1 MTTTTINDNGAKA
14 NAAMRDLT
22 LSLATSAGLTGVIIG
37 MGIVAHT
44 RPYASPLA
52 SWCLVAAGI
61 LGTHVAGRNVHSQ
74 SDPGV
79 VGNIERR
86 SKDVPQVEPESQVES
101 RKGVDGHGTRRVDI
115 NAEQAAIFAEQ
126 GCRGGI
132 VLD

>member
-1 MTTTTINDNGAKA
+1 MTTTTINDNGTKA

-61 LGTHVAGRNVHSQ
+61 LGTHVAGRNVAWGWLLLVCLQPMWIAYAISTEQ
-74 SDPGV
+74 YGFVAGAVAYGLGQLNGFLRSRRESNDKE
-79 VGNIERR
+79 ER
-86 SKDVPQVEPESQVES
+86 S
-101 RKGVDGHGTRRVDI
+101 
-115 NAEQAAIFAEQ
+115 
-126 GCRGGI
+126 
-132 VLD
+132 